1 MIENP
6 NARVY
11 SLPQRT
17 LHWLTVLLILIT
29 VPTALTMTETFGKV
43 SDAIGS
49 FLYDSHKLI
58 GVVIFFVV
66 AARLIYRLKR
76 GAPPQEPTVPPLQAL
91 AAELTHWGM
100 YALLIAIPIGGY
112 VALQYYGEIKLFGW
126 LPLPSFVAP
135 NKDLSEK
142 IFAIHKLAGFAL
154 IALIAMHF
162 AAAMFHRFVLKD
174 NVLGRMWPSQKQKPD

>member
-1 MIENP
+1 MIEDP

-29 VPTALTMTETFGKV
+29 VPIALIMTETFGKV
-43 SDAIGS
+43 PDAVGS

-58 GVVIFFVV
+58 GVIIFFVV

-91 AAELTHWGM
+91 AAELTHWVM
-100 YALLIAIPIGGY
+100 YALLIMIPIGGY
-112 VALQYYGEIKLFGW
+112 IALQYYGEIKLFGW
-126 LPLPSFVAP
+126 LPLPSFVEP

-142 IFAIHKLAGFAL
+142 IFSIHKLAGFAL
-154 IALIAMHF
+154 IALVVLHF
-162 AAAMFHRFVLKD
+162 SAAMFHRLVLKD
-174 NVLGRMWPSQKQKPD
+174 NVLGRMWPSQKNPD